1 MKITRGLFL
10 TSLFLA
16 HTALGADPILLRGSI
31 TDRKG
36 EVLAESREIRILQF
50 VPSPTGDR
58 EIDADAVAAALLA
71 QFRQRTGLEPKVSA
85 EKLAKHLAQKGRLPM
100 PIEPP
105 LDETTAQSI
114 TAAGLEN
121 WRVVPG
127 SRRHYPGQTL
137 AAHVIGYV
145 GRNTTTL
152 QDEGRFGLEA
162 AQDAA
167 LNRGRRVTTTID
179 LAIQR
184 QAEKLLAEKD
194 RPGAIVV
201 LEPATGDVLAL
212 ASWPSFDLNQFVP
225 AISLPA
231 FRALQEDIHAPLLAR
246 PYQMAAT
253 PGAVF
258 HVFSGLCALRD
269 GKLTVE
275 ESLKCEPATSIGG
288 VLFRNWNDTTA
299 TLNFPQAVSE
309 AHHGFFYQT
318 APRMEAARLYELLGD
333 FGFGRKT
340 GIGLPQ
346 ESAGRLDEQPIDPRA
361 GALANAAIGQ
371 GNVSV
376 TPLHLAQATNVLANG
391 GVFTPPRLIL
401 RTSDADGGNAQENVL
416 RKTEDPI
423 ISKTAL
429 QAAVTGMQSAM
440 EHRSRVLPKDAPLS
454 AAGVTGS
461 SSYEQRVGEEKVR
474 MQRGTFAG
482 FAPAEHPQFTVVVML
497 EECTGGRDAAI
508 LAARLLQEIVKKK

>member
-16 HTALGADPILLRGSI
+16 HAASGADPMLLRGSI

-50 VPSPTGDR
+50 VPSPAGDR
-58 EIDADAVAAALLA
+58 EIDAAAVATALLA
-71 QFRQRTGLEPKVSA
+71 QFHQRTGLEPKVSA
-85 EKLAKHLAQKGRLPM
+85 EKLAKHLAQNGRLAM
-100 PIEPP
+100 SIEPP
-105 LDETTAQSI
+105 LDETTAQAI

-121 WRVVPG
+121 WRVVSD

-137 AAHVIGYV
+137 AAHIIGYV
-145 GRNTTTL
+145 GRNRATH

-162 AQDAA
+162 AQDAG

-201 LEPATGDVLAL
+201 LEPATGEVLAL

-225 AISLPA
+225 AISLPT

-246 PYQMAAT
+246 PYQIAAT
-253 PGAVF
+253 PGSAF

-275 ESLKCEPATSIGG
+275 ESLKCEPTTAIGG

-299 TLNFPQAVSE
+299 TLNFSQAVSE
-309 AHHGFFYQT
+309 VHHGFFYQT
-318 APRMEAARLYELLGD
+318 VPRMEGARFHQLLGD

-340 GIGLPQ
+340 GLGLPS

-371 GNVSV
+371 GQVSV
-376 TPLHLAQATNVLANG
+376 TPLQLAQATNVLAHG
-391 GVFTPPRLIL
+391 GIFTPTRLIL
-401 RTSDADGGNAQENVL
+401 RTSDVDGGNAQENAL
-416 RKTEDPI
+416 RKTAEPI
-423 ISKTAL
+423 ISQTAL

-440 EHRSRVLPKDAPLS
+440 ENRLRVLPKETRWT

-461 SSYEQRVGEEKVR
+461 STYEQRIGEDKVR
-474 MQRGTFAG
+474 LQRGTFAG
-482 FAPAEHPQFTVVVML
+482 FAPVEQPQFTVVVML
-497 EECTGGRDAAI
+497 EECAGGRDAAI
-508 LAARLLQEIVKKK
+508 LAARLMRQIVKEK